1 MLKAVIFD
9 VDGTLVD
16 NDIFHVEAWVRAFS
30 RFGLQVDPEEVRR
43 QIGKGGDQ
51 LLPVFL
57 SRDQFE
63 RIGERIAAYK
73 DELYR
78 KEYLPKVKAF
88 PKTRELFLRLRQN
101 RVRIALASSANK
113 QEIDK
118 SKEIANIA
126 DLVDVETTKDD
137 VERSKP
143 HPDVF
148 AVALGK
154 LSVHADESI
163 AVGDTPYDAEAC
175 SKIHVRTI
183 GFTCG
188 GWTGG
193 ELRSA
198 GCIEVFRDPADLLA
212 NFAKSSLDEGRA
224 AA

>member
-1 MLKAVIFD
+1 MLRAVIFD

-16 NDIFHVEAWVRAFS
+16 NNMFHIQAWVRAFS
-30 RFGLQVDPEEVRR
+30 RFGVQVDPEEVRR

-51 LLPVFL
+51 LLPIFL
-57 SRDQFE
+57 SPPLLE
-63 RIGERIAAYK
+63 RIGEKIEVYK
-73 DELYR
+73 EELYR
-78 KEYLPKVKAF
+78 KEYLPQVKAF
-88 PKTRELFLRLRQN
+88 PKIRDLFLRIRQN
-101 RVRIALASSANK
+101 GVRIALASSASK
-113 QEIDK
+113 QEIEN

-126 DLVDVETTKDD
+126 DLIDCETTKDD

-148 AVALGK
+148 AVALQK
-154 LSVHADESI
+154 LNVDADEAI

-183 GFTCG
+183 GLTCG
-188 GWTGG
+188 GWRAG

-212 NFAKSSLDEGRA
+212 NFAKSSLDEGRVA
-224 AA
+224 A